1 MISLVQVLITAV
13 LVPVAFASSTPSAA
27 GPTPIPKAPAAATT
41 SPAARLPVSPDGQCG
56 GGSGFGCKPGQC
68 CSKHNYCGSTNE
80 HCGLGCQPDVALCDP
95 LSPLTGLKV
104 SPDGT
109 CGRGTN
115 FKCGKGQCCSQ
126 YNRCGTTEK
135 HCGTDC
141 QMAYGTCNPLSAFQ
155 KLPLTSDGQ
164 CGKDANAKCEEGQ
177 CCSDNNYCGTTK
189 DYCDAGCQSG
199 YGVKTTVTLAVSH
212 YLVHVISPRLLSPDL
227 VNASMIK
234 LPRLVNPNLLKPPLV
249 NPNLLKP
256 PLVNPSLLKSPLVNP
271 NLVKTTPGK
280 PKSGKTTPGK
290 PKSGKITPGKPKSG
304 KTTPGKPKSGKT
316 TPGKP
321 KSGKTTPGKPKSGKT
336 TPGKPKSGK
345 ITPGKPKSSKTT
357 PGKPKSGKITP
368 GKPKSGKITPGKPKS
383 GKTTPVKPKYGK
395 TTPGKP
401 KSGKTTPVKPKYGK
415 TTPGKPKSGKT
426 TPVKPKYGKTAPTKS
441 TSVRQTKHGKFPS
454 KIVAIASE
462 SDEFE
467 TQDSISSVLD

>member
-1 MISLVQVLITAV
+1 MISLVQVLVTAV
-13 LVPVAFASSTPSAA
+13 LVPVACNCFIYFQAA
-27 GPTPIPKAPAAATT
+27 GPTPTHAAPAAATT

-56 GGSGFGCKPGQC
+56 GGSGFGCKLGFC

-164 CGKDANAKCEEGQ
+164 CGKEANAKCEEGQ

-199 YGVKTTVTLAVSH
+199 YGVCNPLSRPQGKEYCGFGCQPLFGTCNPTSSAKLSSAKSGSGKRKHGGSGKPRSKKRKPGQHNNRKVKKDRRKSDKHVCIGLCFVFW
-212 YLVHVISPRLLSPDL
+212 YLVTTLHRIQSGLLPAIQKSRLRLLGRSTRSGCGECIYLAPRWSLKWRSRPGPVVGWMGTVEHESMGTRHDNRALAARLADFLQVAYQQYQFTLWHNVTRDCL
-227 VNASMIK
+227 VEI
-234 LPRLVNPNLLKPPLV
+234 
-249 NPNLLKP
+249 
-256 PLVNPSLLKSPLVNP
+256 
-271 NLVKTTPGK
+271 G
-280 PKSGKTTPGK
+280 
-290 PKSGKITPGKPKSG
+290 
-304 KTTPGKPKSGKT
+304 
-316 TPGKP
+316 
-321 KSGKTTPGKPKSGKT
+321 
-336 TPGKPKSGK
+336 
-345 ITPGKPKSSKTT
+345 
-357 PGKPKSGKITP
+357 
-368 GKPKSGKITPGKPKS
+368 
-383 GKTTPVKPKYGK
+383 
-395 TTPGKP
+395 
-401 KSGKTTPVKPKYGK
+401 
-415 TTPGKPKSGKT
+415 
-426 TPVKPKYGKTAPTKS
+426 
-441 TSVRQTKHGKFPS
+441 
-454 KIVAIASE
+454 
-462 SDEFE
+462 
-467 TQDSISSVLD
+467 